1 MSTPWD
7 DWVGKTERRE
17 EQLDPARARALQA
30 AMGYEPDLEAGDPL
44 PPLFHW
50 IYFWEPMRPE
60 QTGSDGHPKRGLFLP
75 PVPAPRRMWASG
87 KIRFHA
93 ELLLG
98 ETVEKQSTI
107 QSIKEKQGRTGP
119 LTFVTVRH
127 ELTVGDSL
135 VLEEDQVIV
144 YREAGA
150 GGAAGSSKR
159 EGEPLPQADF
169 MREIDPDTVLLFR
182 YSALTLNSHRIHYD
196 RPYAMVE
203 EGYEGLVV
211 HGPLQA
217 TLLAD
222 LFSRHVS
229 SPLEA
234 FEFKGV
240 APAFDGRRLT
250 LNGYERDGSVDL
262 VAQQSGDT
270 TMTAKATPMQRLAT

>member
-7 DWVGKTERRE
+7 DWIGKTERRE

-30 AMGYEPDLEAGDPL
+30 AMGHEPNLEAGDPL

-50 IYFWEPMRPE
+50 IYFWEPTQPE
-60 QTGSDGHPKRGLFLP
+60 QTGADGHPKRGLFLP
-75 PVPAPRRMWASG
+75 PIPAPRRMWASG

-98 ETVEKQSTI
+98 EIVQKQSTI
-107 QSIKEKQGRTGP
+107 EVIKQKQGRTGP

-127 ELTVGDSL
+127 VLTIEDMP

-150 GGAAGSSKR
+150 AGPDKR
-159 EGEPLPQADF
+159 EEVPLPETDF
-169 MREIDPDTVLLFR
+169 MRQIDPDTVLLFR

-222 LFSRHVS
+222 LVSRHVS

-240 APAFDGRRLT
+240 APAFDGRPLT
-250 LNGYERDGSVDL
+250 LNGYERDGNVDL
-262 VAQQSGDT
+262 VAQQSGHA
-270 TMTAKATPMQRLAT
+270 TMTAKATPIRRLAQ